1 MLPPKWSYPSHLRN
15 LFEKP
20 YGSLRV
26 KTINML
32 GCFAHKDVTL
42 LSYWSE
48 FVYRQCLYV
57 MCAKMNNFL
66 LSKTWSYTQQN
77 RKYVQFSSGIK
88 QNFFIYILWI
98 YIYALCILEK
108 NKHILDT
115 TISSV
120 QWSDLLHSSQES
132 RKKWPLPPFLC
143 MSILIAFFKKSNHK
157 KAS

>member
-1 MLPPKWSYPSHLRN
+1 MLPPKWSYPSHLRD
-15 LFEKP
+15 LFEKS

-42 LSYWSE
+42 LCYWSE

-66 LSKTWSYTQQN
+66 LSKTCSYTQQN

-98 YIYALCILEK
+98 SICSIYSWEKQTYSWYYHKQCIMERPVTLFPRIKEK
-108 NKHILDT
+108 MTPSPI
-115 TISSV
+115 
-120 QWSDLLHSSQES
+120 
-132 RKKWPLPPFLC
+132 PLYVHFN
-143 MSILIAFFKKSNHK
+143 SFFKKI
-157 KAS
+157 